1 MKVNFSFFNLKHQI
15 DWYIKHTKYFLRVPC
30 RIYNGLLCYHIKT
43 TKRKLLLSQL
53 LPNLC
58 QFSGSAII
66 SENSEDYFPR
76 VSLLGVF
83 KASDVV
89 NRCAL
94 LNLLTYCRCHSGFG
108 PPKWKWKS
116 LWRRASVPRVTFW
129 NGFKQCKSN
138 PFAVILFS
146 KCLLKNTLR
155 PGQPPPSPPPFPTG
169 KPFSRIGLRLLKE
182 LKFHQFLNFLKRRL
196 LFFMLQCFSSVSK
209 QSTCWCR
216 LPFLRNW
223 HGSAVCLSIDLAP

>member
-1 MKVNFSFFNLKHQI
+1 MRTILWIIKFSVIVHLCVENSFSWWNSLFLFFNLKHQI

-108 PPKWKWKS
+108 PPAD
-116 LWRRASVPRVTFW
+116 LD
-129 NGFKQCKSN
+129 
-138 PFAVILFS
+138 L
-146 KCLLKNTLR
+146 
-155 PGQPPPSPPPFPTG
+155 PT
-169 KPFSRIGLRLLKE
+169 K
-182 LKFHQFLNFLKRRL
+182 
-196 LFFMLQCFSSVSK
+196 
-209 QSTCWCR
+209 
-216 LPFLRNW
+216 
-223 HGSAVCLSIDLAP
+223 LSF